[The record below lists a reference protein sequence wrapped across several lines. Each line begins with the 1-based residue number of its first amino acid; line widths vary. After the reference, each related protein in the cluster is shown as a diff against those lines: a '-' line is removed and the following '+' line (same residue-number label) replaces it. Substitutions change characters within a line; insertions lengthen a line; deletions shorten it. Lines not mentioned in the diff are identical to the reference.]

1 MKCYFSYSN
10 NINIMHRETNFIIS
24 HEPTNNKKAYHSI
37 VPRHTMA
44 QIYLSLKSIIIIG
57 IIMTSVQVDM
67 AIMISV

>member
-1 MKCYFSYSN
+1 MN
-10 NINIMHRETNFIIS
+10 QQ
-24 HEPTNNKKAYHSI
+24 NNKKAYHSI
-37 VPRHTMA
+37 MPRHTVA